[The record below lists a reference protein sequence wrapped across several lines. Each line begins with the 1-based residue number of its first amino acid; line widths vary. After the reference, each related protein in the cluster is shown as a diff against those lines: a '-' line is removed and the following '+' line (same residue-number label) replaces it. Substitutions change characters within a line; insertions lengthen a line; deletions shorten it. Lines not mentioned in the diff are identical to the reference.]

1 MFLDCFVIV
10 NVDIIPVPPS
20 HCRLEC
26 KARAPPTHISSPY
39 SLIVVSLDRPRG
51 SSTKPWR
58 VFSTTLFLRKGK
70 KMPNMSDR
78 TGGTPLT
85 TRNSCAHA
93 CSCLRRTS
101 LSCIHFDLI
110 VSLTPLEPQ
119 SCFGDKPPKFQVVC
133 PQNGTAVLE
142 GLSILHSRGIG
153 ACPVTTESIY
163 RQVYNVR
170 ISPKEQVNSVI
181 FPCQT
186 SRFVYVQVRPKHM
199 HIARDLYPGWCIHV
213 CGAFTV
219 RYDEV
224 HTVVHLFPKIY
235 QC

>member
-26 KARAPPTHISSPY
+26 KARAPHTHISSPY

-58 VFSTTLFLRKGK
+58 VFSTTLLRKGK

-119 SCFGDKPPKFQVVC
+119 SRFGDKPPKFQVVC

-142 GLSILHSRGIG
+142 GSSILHSRGIG

-170 ISPKEQVNSVI
+170 IAPKEQVNSVI

-213 CGAFTV
+213 CGIL
-219 RYDEV
+219 Y
-224 HTVVHLFPKIY
+224 IY
-235 QC
+235 IYIYLCLYGPI